1 MNGRCHCFIVFRAL
15 FEEFHLEKKCD
26 ILNDICEC
34 AKDTE
39 RWCDYTDTSVSS
51 VEMVEEGGGLC
62 FYMMASSLMVGA
74 SWIVSY
80 PVVCPGLCVSY

>member
-15 FEEFHLEKKCD
+15 FEKFHLEKKCD

-39 RWCDYTDTSVSS
+39 RWCDYKDTSVSS
-51 VEMVEEGGGLC
+51 VEMVEEGGSLFLC
-62 FYMMASSLMVGA
+62 DGQ
-74 SWIVSY
+74 
-80 PVVCPGLCVSY
+80 

>member
-1 MNGRCHCFIVFRAL
+1 M

-51 VEMVEEGGGLC
+51 VEMVEEGGG
-62 FYMMASSLMVGA
+62 SLFLHDGQ
-74 SWIVSY
+74 
-80 PVVCPGLCVSY
+80 